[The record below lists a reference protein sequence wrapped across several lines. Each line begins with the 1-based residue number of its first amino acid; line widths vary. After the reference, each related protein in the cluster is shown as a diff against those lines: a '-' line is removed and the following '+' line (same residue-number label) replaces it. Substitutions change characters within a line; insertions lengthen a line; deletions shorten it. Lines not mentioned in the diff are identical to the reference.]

1 MRTVSEATG
10 MSVAERPAGM
20 RELPAGFSFHGL
32 IPAGGRGERFGG
44 RMAKQFVQVAG
55 RPVVA
60 HAVDRLLDAG
70 AVSVVVALPEDAPE
84 AVSRALTKDSR
95 VTLVEGG
102 ATRQASVAAAL
113 GASPATA
120 SDLVAVHDG
129 ARPATTMDDLAAVLL
144 SASEVGAAVLGRA
157 LADTLKKTSAGRI
170 LGTLDRSGLFRAET
184 PQVFRRELLDRAFE
198 AARRDRFL
206 GTDESSLVE
215 RLAAVEIAAVEA
227 RHPNPK
233 LTLAADLRDIEP
245 LLQLLAE
252 TRG

>member
-1 MRTVSEATG
+1 MRTVGEATG
-10 MSVAERPAGM
+10 MSVAERPAGT
-20 RELPAGFSFHGL
+20 RELPAGFAFHGL

-44 RMAKQFVQVAG
+44 SMAKQFVEVAG

-70 AVSVVVALPEDAPE
+70 AASVVVALPEDAPE
-84 AVSRALTKDSR
+84 TVCRALTKDAR
-95 VTLVEGG
+95 VTLVGGG

-113 GASPATA
+113 AASPATA
-120 SDLVAVHDG
+120 SELVAVHDG
-129 ARPATTMDDLAAVLL
+129 ARPATAVDDLAAVLL
-144 SASEVGAAVLGRA
+144 SASELGAAVLGRA
-157 LADTLKKTSAGRI
+157 LADTLKRTSAGRI
-170 LGTLDRSGLFRAET
+170 LATLDRAGLFRAET
-184 PQVFRRELLDRAFE
+184 PQVFRREVLDRAFE

-233 LTLAADLRDIEP
+233 LTLVEDLRDIEP
-245 LLQLLAE
+245 LLHLMAE
-252 TRG
+252 ARR